1 MTMEKKRLKKIIII
15 LTILLVINMLA
26 LAGVLI
32 VGAKNNES
40 SASISPDNYITPI
53 SQTVSKSSHVSQ
65 NLNLLNVGA
74 PILLKQNVSASTED
88 VSLALYKSNP
98 EERVPFYVVNMFPG
112 DQEKAVYK
120 LDVSYQGTIIVRFR
134 TEILPGYEKL
144 AEVLKCKV
152 QLGENKAP
160 LYDGLMKD
168 MPASVDTEISSEV
181 GTTETL
187 DYIITVYL
195 DTSVGNEY
203 QYTQLFCD
211 FYWWVESEETETSA
225 TTEPSS
231 EETTPPATEPDCT
244 HPEKPTKP
252 DCDPGRPEKPTK
264 PTCDPPCP
272 GSPSHPTTCKPKPPG
287 GLIDHPN
294 TGTSTHIKTIAG
306 VTVVASL
313 VFAVMLIDRKVT
325 AYE

>member
-1 MTMEKKRLKKIIII
+1 MTMENKRLKTIIII
-15 LTILLVINMLA
+15 LSVLLVFNMLA

-32 VGAKNNES
+32 AGANKNEN
-40 SASISPDNYITPI
+40 SASVSPDNYITPI
-53 SQTVSKSSHVSQ
+53 RQTVAKSGRVNQ
-65 NLNLLNVGA
+65 NINLLSMGT
-74 PILLKQNVSASTED
+74 PTLIKQNISASDEA

-98 EERVPFYVVNMFPG
+98 EERVPFYVLNMFPG

-120 LDVSYQGTIIVRFR
+120 LDVSYQGSITVQFR

-152 QLGENKAP
+152 QLGENKAA

-211 FYWWVESEETETSA
+211 FYWWVASEETETSS

-231 EETTPPATEPDCT
+231 DETTPPATEPDCT

-252 DCDPGRPEKPTK
+252 DCESTRPEKPT
-264 PTCDPPCP
+264 T
-272 GSPSHPTTCKPKPPG
+272 PTTCKPKPPG
-287 GLIDHPN
+287 GLIEHPN
-294 TGTSTHIKTIAG
+294 TGDSTHIRTIVG
-306 VTVVASL
+306 VTAVAAL
-313 VFAVMLIDRKVT
+313 VFAVAFIDRKVT
-325 AYE
+325 DHE